1 MSVLR
6 DVALLLLSMN
16 GFDEMIGI
24 KTLSRHHPV
33 RAEEARQRCL
43 EALARG
49 LSPGECTSRRRVAP
63 PQHERI

>member
-6 DVALLLLSMN
+6 DVVLLLLSTN
-16 GFDEMIGI
+16 GFDVMIGI
-24 KTLSRHHPV
+24 KTLSRHLIV

-49 LSPGECTSRRRVAP
+49 MSFGECTSRRRVAP
-63 PQHERI
+63 PQYERI

>member
-1 MSVLR
+1 
-6 DVALLLLSMN
+6 
-16 GFDEMIGI
+16 MIGI
-24 KTLSRHHPV
+24 KTFSHHYPV

-49 LSPGECTSRRRVAP
+49 LSLGECTSRRRFAP